1 MTKQHLLTR
10 KNKLIAMAIVCFCLF
25 LSLGESALADDTSVD
40 RVSGTNRY
48 DTSVKVSQKG
58 WPKGADTVVIAVGD
72 NFPDALAGA
81 PLAYKYNAP
90 ILLVPKNKLS
100 GNVYH
105 EIKRLGAKKAF
116 ILGGTSVVESSVESQ
131 LARMG
136 LEIDRIA
143 GKNRYETA
151 SKIAGYIGGTKAV
164 VTYGDNF
171 PDSLSIASYA
181 ASNSMPI
188 LLTDDN
194 SLPSA
199 TKNALKKYRST
210 IVVGGESA
218 VSKKVYSELP
228 SPRRITGSNRYET
241 ATKVVNTLYSAS
253 STKESTIATGES
265 FADALTGSVIAA
277 KKDEPIVLVESDSV
291 PAVVRETINDY
302 QMNSFTII
310 GGKSVIS
317 EQAEKMLTF
326 NPEVLINSA
335 KKHLGT
341 PYKWAGTTPAG
352 FDCSGFVMYVFGQH
366 DISVP
371 RTTTDIWSKGKRVSK
386 PSVGDLVVFT
396 TYKPGPSHVGIYM
409 GDNKFIHSGDR
420 GVEITSMDNVYWNPR
435 YMGAVSF
442 LK

>member
-25 LSLGESALADDTSVD
+25 LSLGESALADDASVD

-58 WPKGADTVVIAVGD
+58 WPKGADSVVIAVGD

-116 ILGGTSVVESSVESQ
+116 ILGGTSVVESSVEAQ
-131 LARMG
+131 LKSMG

-151 SKIAGYIGGTKAV
+151 SKIADYIGGTKAV

-188 LLTDDN
+188 LLTDDKT
-194 SLPSA
+194 LPSA

-218 VSKKVYSELP
+218 VSKKVYNELP

-241 ATKVVNTLYSAS
+241 ATKVVNSLYSTS

-277 KKDEPIVLVESDSV
+277 KNNEPIVLVESDSV

-326 NPEVLINSA
+326 NPDVLINSA

-341 PYKWAGTTPAG
+341 PYKWGGTTPAG

-371 RTTTDIWSKGKRVSK
+371 RTTTDIWNKGERVSK